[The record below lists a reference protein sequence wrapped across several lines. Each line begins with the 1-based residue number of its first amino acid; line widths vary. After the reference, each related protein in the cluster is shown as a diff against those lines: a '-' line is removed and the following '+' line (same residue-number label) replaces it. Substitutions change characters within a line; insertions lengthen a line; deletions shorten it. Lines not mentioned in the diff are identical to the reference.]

1 MTMKQHSSIKA
12 QNGLNIKDSDLK
24 QELDFIKSFM
34 KKQDRSNRLQEYMQ
48 QPNVK
53 NFNMLLLDRGF
64 SKVSERD
71 SKGTFPMFSD
81 VEYARN
87 EIIEYFKTC
96 NEYDMTPHVGSLC
109 SFTGMRRDELIYY
122 SAHPEICPTSSIL
135 AEALDHCQYI
145 LEESVINDKLDP
157 RIYAFMGSNY
167 FRLHNSTTVVEIK
180 PSSQQFFLENQGVE
194 NNQSLIALREQI
206 TNTSK
211 KTIESVDE

>member
-1 MTMKQHSSIKA
+1 MNTKQYSSIKA
-12 QNGLNIKDSDLK
+12 QNNLNVKDSELK
-24 QELDFIKSFM
+24 QELDVIKSLV

-64 SKVSERD
+64 NKVRERD

-87 EIIEYFKTC
+87 EIVEYFKTC
-96 NEYDMTPHVGSLC
+96 NEYNMTPHVGSLC

-145 LEESVINDKLDP
+145 LEENVIHDKLDP
-157 RIYAFMGSNY
+157 RTYAFMGSNY

-180 PSSQQFFLENQGVE
+180 PSSQQFLENQGLTS
-194 NNQSLIALREQI
+194 NQSLLALREQI